1 MAEIENGKN
10 GIILG
15 DPVPWFG
22 APLIGEGAFNLQ
34 VAAGRWIV
42 LSFLGSPAD
51 PKVREELAELIRDA
65 HLFDENR
72 IVFYGVLTAPPDDPA
87 HYTALN
93 TPAVSFIAD
102 YDSAIS
108 RAFGTGSATSID
120 VV

>member
-72 IVFYGVLTAPPDDPA
+72 ILRRA
-87 HYTALN
+87 HSAARRSGALH
-93 TPAVSFIAD
+93 
-102 YDSAIS
+102 
-108 RAFGTGSATSID
+108 RAQHTGSL
-120 VV
+120 VYRRL